1 MHKAD
6 ATALSLEQS
15 RKKERALEEEG
26 RRLADE
32 LSDSLRVIKELQGD
46 THWWLRIWNNS
57 CPFAICEFN
66 LPN

>member
-6 ATALSLEQS
+6 ASALSLEQS

-32 LSDSLRVIKELQGD
+32 LSDSLRIVKELQGD
-46 THWWLRIWNNS
+46 SHSLVFR
-57 CPFAICEFN
+57 
-66 LPN
+66 